1 MKAAKT
7 AGLGVGAA
15 VASAA
20 ASCHIVQAL
29 VLGLL
34 GALGALPFA
43 HRHPVL
49 VVLAVFAGGALA
61 VYSAVRLWRGRRP
74 GYPSSAAPSASSSA
88 P

>member
-1 MKAAKT
+1 MKVAKT
-7 AGLGVGAA
+7 AGLGVGVT

-43 HRHPVL
+43 HQHAAL
-49 VVLAVFAGGALA
+49 VVFGVFAGGTVA
-61 VYSAVRLWRGRRP
+61 VYSAVRLWRGRL
-74 GYPSSAAPSASSSA
+74 
-88 P
+88 